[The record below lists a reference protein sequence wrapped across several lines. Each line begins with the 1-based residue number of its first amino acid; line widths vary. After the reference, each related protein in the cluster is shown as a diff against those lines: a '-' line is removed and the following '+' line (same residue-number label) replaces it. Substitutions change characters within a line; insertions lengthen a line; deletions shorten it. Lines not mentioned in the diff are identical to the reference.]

1 MNSRRRHESL
11 IPLSREHHYGL
22 LVCLRIHRGLET
34 HETDREWLRERA
46 QRVIRFFETD
56 LRAHF
61 EAEEEIVF
69 PAMSGMEEAEATIAQ
84 LIGEHRGLLAL
95 VDRLRQSPNLEL
107 SPLLRE
113 FADLLEAHIRK
124 EERILFPCY
133 EQNISPKV
141 AGQVKSQILEVIG
154 SAMKPKHP
162 ELLE

>member
-1 MNSRRRHESL
+1 M
-11 IPLSREHHYGL
+11 
-22 LVCLRIHRGLET
+22 HRGLET
-34 HETDREWLRERA
+34 HETDWEWLRERA
-46 QRVIRFFETD
+46 LKAIRFFETD

-61 EAEEEIVF
+61 EAEEAIVF
-69 PAMSGMEEAEATIAQ
+69 PAMSGIEEADATIAQ
-84 LIGEHRGLLAL
+84 LIGEHRALMAL
-95 VDRLRQSPNLEL
+95 VDRLRQTPDLEL

-141 AGQVKSQILEVIG
+141 AGQVKRQILGVIG

>member
-1 MNSRRRHESL
+1 MSSGRRHESL

-22 LVCLRIHRGLET
+22 LVCLRIHRGLEV
-34 HETDREWLRERA
+34 HETNLEWLRERA
-46 QRVIRFFETD
+46 RKVIHFFETD
-56 LRAHF
+56 LKTHF
-61 EAEEEIVF
+61 DAEEEIVF
-69 PAMSGMEEAEATIAQ
+69 PAMSGIEEANSTIAE
-84 LIGEHRGLLAL
+84 LIGEHRGLSAL
-95 VDRLRQSPNLEL
+95 VDRLRQTSGLEL

-133 EQNISPKV
+133 EQSIPPTV
-141 AGQVKSQILEVIG
+141 AGQVKSQILGVIG